1 MIDFDGTLN
10 AAISATLGDDKAVAF
25 HPKGGGNFG
34 GLLGVFTLIT
44 DHIFDESGEAQS
56 NITVATL
63 GMQDSQF
70 APLGARLP
78 VQSDTMQIGGVAYVV
93 KDVAVDG
100 LGWIYMDLGLK

>member
-10 AAISATLGDDKAVAF
+10 AAISATLGDEKPVIF
-25 HPKGGGNFG
+25 LPKGGGSFG

-44 DHIFDESGEAQS
+44 DHIFDENGEAQS

-63 GMQDSQF
+63 GMQASQF
-70 APLGARLP
+70 AQIGAHLP
-78 VQSDTMQIGGVAYVV
+78 MQSDTMQIGDVGYIV